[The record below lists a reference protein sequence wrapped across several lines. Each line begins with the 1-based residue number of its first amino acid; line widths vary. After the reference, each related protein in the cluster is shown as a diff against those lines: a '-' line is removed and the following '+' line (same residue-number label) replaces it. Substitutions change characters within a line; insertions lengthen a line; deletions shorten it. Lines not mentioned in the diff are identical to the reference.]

1 MISTNATEV
10 NRTVRTDPNPDG
22 GQKTVANKGVLLQ
35 AKELAIHTGTGATL
49 LSDISF
55 HIEPGELVALTGV
68 SRSADSALLQSLAGL
83 LKPASGEILVD
94 GVDLYSNLKAFR
106 PSIGYVTAEFALQPN
121 LTVAE
126 VLQEAAMLRLP
137 RRTPYEHRQNRISAL
152 LETVGLA
159 QASGV
164 RIGRLSPVEQ
174 RRLSIAVELLN
185 APGYLLLDEPAEPLT
200 PFEEIQITI
209 LLREF
214 ARQGLTVI
222 QADRRARSAGLS
234 DKVIFLAPGG
244 GLAWF
249 GPPNEAFDFLRGLVP
264 KGIAKDLF
272 GLKEAI
278 EVLANPQAQEGIEW
292 AKRFKADDAYQK
304 YVDDPLQNRYP
315 DLLLQTHPLM
325 RLRSRQSS
333 QEKLP
338 PPILPRANT
347 LQKLILLVGRNVRL
361 LWRDKTLYAM
371 LIIPPLIAL
380 VDFLLS
386 SPGALGTDRSQVN
399 FGLLSFLVVLLAGLL
414 AQNEIFKE
422 RAVYQRESRTASL
435 SFPYILSKVWLA
447 GILAAY
453 QGLVWAAIHFAATG
467 MAGGLAALLVYG
479 VTFFL
484 LALIGGIIGLM
495 VSAFSRTAMATT
507 SWLLLLTVPQLI
519 FNGVTIPAANLGFPF
534 NFLSGINPSRY
545 ALEILIAANS
555 YAGGLNVAPL
565 SHWFALA
572 IMSFGLMVLLL
583 GIQQGTGNRR
593 I

>member
-1 MISTNATEV
+1 M
-10 NRTVRTDPNPDG
+10 TDPNPDG
-22 GQKTVANKGVLLQ
+22 GQKITANKGVLLQ

-106 PSIGYVTAEFALQPN
+106 PSIGYVPAEFALQPN

-126 VLQEAAMLRLP
+126 VLQEAAILRLP

-159 QASGV
+159 QASGA

-234 DKVIFLAPGG
+234 DKVIFLEPGG

-249 GPPNEAFDFLRGLVP
+249 GPSNEAFDFLRGLVP

-292 AKRFKADDAYQK
+292 AKRFKADEAYQK

-361 LWRDKTLYAM
+361 LWRDKMLYAM

-386 SPGALGTDRSQVN
+386 SPGALGTDRAQVN

-414 AQNEIFKE
+414 VQNEIFKE

-435 SFPYILSKVWLA
+435 SFPYILSKGWLA

-453 QGLVWAAIHFAATG
+453 QGLVWAAIHFVATG
-467 MAGGLAALLVYG
+467 MAGGPAALLVYG

-545 ALEILIAANS
+545 ALEILMAANS